1 MTELDIRAIRSRHGP
16 TYKFEVSGVVNRI
29 AVTGYTRPV
38 HIGLDEITPRLVH
51 DKLVLN
57 RADGRGKEVPY
68 GARQKV
74 EKAVLEELRGLER
87 TANPFSSLR
96 NVPQCLV
103 RVNATNWAG
112 AATPSDLWLV
122 IEGGQVVHTIKDHA
136 DSADKIM
143 ALGYDPNNFVDL
155 EVSMKEFKRLAKGA
169 RQSNT
174 ALGPLVDLSSADVL
188 RHSLRDLGISNKVA
202 AQISQAYPGGRGLE
216 GAPDSALRDLGA
228 TAPQA
233 KRVTAAFSVVR
244 VCDTA
249 CERRVWGMPL
259 RAPSDV
265 VGMFRAKIGHKEQ
278 EFFAVA
284 LLDAHQKVTDILGV
298 AVGSLAQ
305 VEVHPREVFREAI
318 RRNSHAMIVAH
329 NHPSGSAVPSDAD
342 FALTRRLVTVGSQI
356 GIPVLDSFVITR
368 RSYTS
373 MAEQG
378 ELPQAEAA
386 MAAER
391 NVSEDEIVLTG
402 RGLELRRPNPHVRS
416 LARRMANP

>member
-1 MTELDIRAIRSRHGP
+1 MSELDIRAIRSRHGP
-16 TYKFEVSGVVNRI
+16 TYKLEVSGVVNRI
-29 AVTGYTRPV
+29 AVTGYTRQV
-38 HIGLDEITPRLVH
+38 SIGIDEITPSLVAQ
-51 DKLVLN
+51 KLVLN
-57 RADGRGKEVPY
+57 RTDGTGKEVPY

-74 EKAVLEELRGLER
+74 EKAVLKELRGLEKA
-87 TANPFSSLR
+87 ANPLSSLR

-112 AATPSDLWLV
+112 AATYDLWLV
-122 IEGGQVVHTIKDHA
+122 VEGGQIVHTIKDHA

-155 EVSMKEFKRLAKGA
+155 EVSKKEFKRLAKGA
-169 RQSNT
+169 RQPNT
-174 ALGPLVDLSSADVL
+174 ALGPLVDLSSADTL
-188 RHSLRDLGISNKVA
+188 RVSLRDLGVSNKVA

-216 GAPDSALRDLGA
+216 DAPDSALRDLGA
-228 TAPQA
+228 TVPQA
-233 KRVTAAFSVVR
+233 KRVKAAFAVVR
-244 VCDTA
+244 VCDHA

-259 RAPSDV
+259 RQPSDV

-318 RRNSHAMIVAH
+318 RRNAHAMIVAH
-329 NHPSGSAVPSDAD
+329 NHPSGNARPSDAD
-342 FALTRRLVTVGSQI
+342 FALTQRLVSVGSEI

-368 RSYTS
+368 KSYTS
-373 MAEQG
+373 MAEQQV
-378 ELPQAEAA
+378 LPTAEAA

-391 NVSEDEIVLTG
+391 NVEDEIVLTG
-402 RGLELRRPNPHVRS
+402 RGLELRRPNPQVRT